1 MRDYDVNEDESYVY
15 QDSAAI
21 SSNGSD
27 RSDYSM
33 EMDSSLI
40 LDHPID
46 SEKIEEIKQKTQF
59 SDERDESNVSRS
71 SGNKQP

>member
-15 QDSAAI
+15 QDEAVI

>member
-15 QDSAAI
+15 QDSPAI

>member
-1 MRDYDVNEDESYVY
+1 MKDYDVNEDESFEY
-15 QDSAAI
+15 QESATI

-40 LDHPID
+40 LDHPVD

-59 SDERDESNVSRS
+59 SDERDENNTSR
-71 SGNKQP
+71 